1 MPIMIK
7 NKTAVALGSFDGL
20 HKGHMSVIACA
31 LSFKECGLT
40 PLVMLFDSHPLKCL
54 TGKAP
59 AEILQPSLRDEI
71 LENRGVVSEV
81 ISFEEIM
88 NLTCREFFIKILLE
102 KLNAGAVCC
111 GFNYRFG
118 VGGSGG
124 TEELKALCNEF
135 GVELK
140 ISPEIE
146 QSGSPV
152 SSTRIRQAIE
162 SGNIPLA
169 NAMLGR
175 EFRYKYTVVSGD
187 KRGRLMGAPTINQ
200 HFGENFVVP
209 KNGVYASVTV
219 VGKNEYP
226 SVTNIGLRPS
236 FENEDLRSETCI
248 LGFSGD
254 LYGKDIEVRLLQY
267 LRGEMKFESME
278 ALGNRIKADAET
290 SKEIYKKRGENGN
303 V

>member
-1 MPIMIK
+1 MSNI
-7 NKTAVALGSFDGL
+7 KTAVALGSFDGL

-31 LSFKECGLT
+31 LSFKECGLN
-40 PLVMLFDSHPLKCL
+40 PLVMLFDSHPLKTL

-59 AEILQPSLRDEI
+59 AEILQPELRAEF
-71 LENRGVVSEV
+71 LENRGVDSVFV
-81 ISFEEIM
+81 SFEEIK
-88 NLTCREFFIKILLE
+88 NLSCREFFTEILLK

-111 GFNYRFG
+111 GSNYRFG
-118 VGGSGG
+118 KGGAGG
-124 TEELKALCNEF
+124 AAELQALCDEF
-135 GVELK
+135 GVKLM
-140 ISPEIE
+140 ISPEI
-146 QSGSPV
+146 SFGDAPI
-152 SSTRIRQAIE
+152 SSTRIRQAVE
-162 SGNIPLA
+162 NGDIPLA

-200 HFGENFVVP
+200 HFGNNFVVP
-209 KNGVYASVTV
+209 KIGVYASVTV
-219 VGKNEYP
+219 VDGKEYP

-254 LYGKDIEVRLLQY
+254 LYGKDIEVRLLKY
-267 LRGEMKFESME
+267 LRGEMKFSSME
-278 ALGNRIKADAET
+278 ALGNRIRSDAEA
-290 SKEIYKKRGENGN
+290 SKEIYRGERGN

>member
-1 MPIMIK
+1 MVSK

-40 PLVMLFDSHPLKCL
+40 PLVMLFDSHPLKFL

-59 AEILQPSLRDEI
+59 AEILQPELRAEI
-71 LENRGVVSEV
+71 LKNRGVITEI
-81 ISFEEIM
+81 ISFDEIK
-88 NLTCREFFIKILLE
+88 NYSCREFFIKILLE

-111 GFNYRFG
+111 GHNYRFG

-124 TEELKALCNEF
+124 IGELEKLCAEF

-140 ISPEIE
+140 ISSEVMHG
-146 QSGSPV
+146 SSPV

-162 SGNIPLA
+162 NGDIPFA
-169 NAMLGR
+169 NEMLGR

-200 HFGENFVVP
+200 HFGKNFVIP
-209 KNGVYASVTV
+209 KKGVYASVTV
-219 VGKNEYP
+219 VDGQEYP

-236 FENEDLRSETCI
+236 FENTDLRSETCI

-254 LYGKDIEVRLLQY
+254 LYGRNIEVRLLQY
-267 LRGEMKFESME
+267 LRGEMKFDSME
-278 ALGNRIKADAET
+278 ALGNRIREDAET
-290 SKEIYKKRGENGN
+290 SREIYKKRGENGD

>member
-1 MPIMIK
+1 MAK

-40 PLVMLFDSHPLKCL
+40 PLAMLFDSHPLKYL
-54 TGKAP
+54 SGNAP
-59 AEILQPSLRDEI
+59 AEILQPELRSEI
-71 LENRGVVSEV
+71 LRSRGVAVEI
-81 ISFEEIM
+81 ISFEEIK
-88 NLTCREFFIKILLE
+88 NFSCRDFFIKILLE

-118 VGGSGG
+118 AGGSGG
-124 TEELKALCNEF
+124 TGELKALCDEF
-135 GVELK
+135 GIELK
-140 ISPEIE
+140 ISPEVMYD
-146 QSGSPV
+146 GSPV
-152 SSTRIRQAIE
+152 SSTRIRQAVE

-187 KRGRLMGAPTINQ
+187 RRGRLMGAPTINQ
-200 HFGENFVVP
+200 RFGENFVIP
-209 KNGVYASVTV
+209 RNGVYSSVTV
-219 VGKNEYP
+219 VNGKEYP

-236 FENEDLRSETCI
+236 FENKDLRSETCI
-248 LGFSGD
+248 LGFNGD
-254 LYGKDIEVRLLQY
+254 LYGKDIEVRLLQH
-267 LRGEMKFESME
+267 LRNEMKFESME
-278 ALGNRIKADAET
+278 ALSNRIKKDAET
-290 SKEIYKKRGENGN
+290 SIEIYNKRGENGD

>member
-1 MPIMIK
+1 MISK

-40 PLVMLFDSHPLKCL
+40 PLVMLFDMHPLKCL

-59 AEILQPSLRDEI
+59 AEILQPELRADI
-71 LENRGVVSEV
+71 LQNRGVASKV
-81 ISFEEIM
+81 ISFNEIKS
-88 NLTCREFFIKILLE
+88 LSCREFFIKILLE

-111 GFNYRFG
+111 GHNYRFG
-118 VGGSGG
+118 AGGSGG
-124 TEELKALCNEF
+124 IGELKELCAEF

-140 ISPEIE
+140 ISPEVS
-146 QSGSPV
+146 QGGSPV

-162 SGNIPLA
+162 SGDIPLA

-187 KRGRLMGAPTINQ
+187 RRGRLMGAPTINQ
-200 HFGENFVVP
+200 HFGKNFVIP

-219 VGKNEYP
+219 VDGKEYP

-236 FENEDLRSETCI
+236 FENTDLRSETCI

-267 LRGEMKFESME
+267 LRGEMKFENME
-278 ALGNRIKADAET
+278 ALGNRIRADAET
-290 SKEIYKKRGENGN
+290 SKEIYKKRGENGD

>member
-1 MPIMIK
+1 MIFE

-31 LSFKECGLT
+31 LSFKECGLI
-40 PLVMLFDSHPLKCL
+40 PLVMLFDSHPLKSL

-59 AEILQPSLRDEI
+59 AEILQPELRAEI
-71 LENRGVVSEV
+71 LKSRGVDNVLVSFEV
-81 ISFEEIM
+81 IK
-88 NLTCREFFIKILLE
+88 NLSCREFFTEILLK

-111 GFNYRFG
+111 GSNYRFG
-118 VGGSGG
+118 KGGAGDVD
-124 TEELKALCNEF
+124 ELKALCNEF
-135 GVELK
+135 GIEIK
-140 ISPEIE
+140 ISPEI
-146 QSGSPV
+146 SFDNSPI
-152 SSTRIRQAIE
+152 SSTRIRQAVENGDI
-162 SGNIPLA
+162 SLA
-169 NAMLGR
+169 NSMLGR

-200 HFGENFVVP
+200 HFGKNFVIP
-209 KNGVYASVTV
+209 KKGVYASVTV
-219 VGKNEYP
+219 VGSAEYP

-267 LRGEMKFESME
+267 LRGEMKFDSME
-278 ALGNRIKADAET
+278 ALGAQIKSDAEA
-290 SKEIYKKRGENGN
+290 SKEIYKRGENGN

>member
-1 MPIMIK
+1 MAK

-31 LSFKECGLT
+31 LSFKECGLI
-40 PLVMLFDSHPLKCL
+40 PLVMLFDSHPLKYL

-59 AEILQPSLRDEI
+59 AEILQPELRTEI
-71 LENRGVVSEV
+71 LENRGVAARI
-81 ISFEEIM
+81 ISFEEIKD
-88 NLTCREFFIKILLE
+88 LSCREFFVNILLK

-111 GFNYRFG
+111 GLNYRFG
-118 VGGSGG
+118 VGSSGG
-124 TEELKALCNEF
+124 VGELKELCDEF

-140 ISPEIE
+140 ISPEVM
-146 QSGSPV
+146 QNGSPV

-162 SGNIPLA
+162 CGDIPLA
-169 NAMLGR
+169 NSMLGR

-200 HFGENFVVP
+200 HFGKNFVIP
-209 KNGVYASVTV
+209 QNGVYASVTV
-219 VGKNEYP
+219 VGDKEYP

-236 FENEDLRSETCI
+236 FENADLRSETCI

-254 LYGKDIEVRLLQY
+254 LYGQDIEVRLLQY

-290 SKEIYKKRGENGN
+290 SKEIYKKRGDNGD